1 MLFPLPCLMAGLG
14 PERAPLLSLSGY
26 ITYSEALG
34 ARDTW
39 IYLLD
44 LPTSNDFL
52 VCDFLK
58 VCVLIYLAVPSLSC
72 STQDLQS
79 LFVPM
84 R

>member
-1 MLFPLPCLMAGLG
+1 MAGLG

-58 VCVLIYLAVPSLSC
+58 VCVFIYLAVPSLG
-72 STQDLQS
+72 L
-79 LFVPM
+79 PM
-84 R
+84 WQ